1 MVAASNTPYPPIPYG
16 MANFATIRREGYLYV
31 DKTRFVRALENERYA
46 FFLRPRRFGKTCWL
60 SMLAHY
66 YDRTRQDGFEAMFA
80 GTDIGRE
87 LKCDGSCRVPSST
100 LAGNPNRVEVQVDMK
115 VNGATKTIVI
125 AQDFSKFPAGR
136 FRCDSESSG
145 TAFRDDLLV
154 DALNSNDGV
163 EVVFDGVAGFASSFL
178 EEAFGGLVR
187 ECHLDKAFL
196 DEHLRLRTSDPDLA
210 DFVKLAERYI
220 KEADQTVN
228 P

>member
-1 MVAASNTPYPPIPYG
+1 
-16 MANFATIRREGYLYV
+16 
-31 DKTRFVRALENERYA
+31 
-46 FFLRPRRFGKTCWL
+46 
-60 SMLAHY
+60 
-66 YDRTRQDGFEAMFA
+66 
-80 GTDIGRE
+80 
-87 LKCDGSCRVPSST
+87 
-100 LAGNPNRVEVQVDMK
+100 MK
-115 VNGATKTIVI
+115 ANGATKTIVI

-136 FRCDSESSG
+136 FRCDSEASA

-154 DALNSNDGV
+154 DALNGNDDV

-187 ECHLDKAFL
+187 ECHMAKAFL

-220 KEADQTVN
+220 KEADQAVN